1 MVLMQTLKKRVFL
14 NPAQS
19 QYATAAVA
27 TTNINKNIN
36 VYGTVIMAQ
45 LSQQF
50 MDGWWMQNS
59 RWPSYQAYWLWL
71 WVHFKLHTAATNATM
86 PALSATWQ
94 TWI

>member
-1 MVLMQTLKKRVFL
+1 MSSYSMVLMQTLKKRVFL

-50 MDGWWMQNS
+50 MDG
-59 RWPSYQAYWLWL
+59 
-71 WVHFKLHTAATNATM
+71 
-86 PALSATWQ
+86 
-94 TWI
+94 